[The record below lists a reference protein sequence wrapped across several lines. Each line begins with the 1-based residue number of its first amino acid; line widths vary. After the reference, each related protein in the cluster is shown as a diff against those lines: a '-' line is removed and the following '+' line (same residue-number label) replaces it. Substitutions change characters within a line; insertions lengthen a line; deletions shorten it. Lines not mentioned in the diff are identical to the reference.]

1 MKAAGST
8 PWSVSAKRIAVPVP
22 QEVLRPL
29 SRRIL
34 LVEDQWSLIEID
46 PDRLRALPKR
56 FLATVP
62 LRLITPQI
70 VISLCWK
77 VSDVR

>member
-8 PWSVSAKRIAVPVP
+8 PWSASAKRIAVPVP

-34 LVEDQWSLIEID
+34 LVEDQWSLIEIGPGSFEGSTKAVSCD
-46 PDRLRALPKR
+46 GSFAFDYTANSHIAL
-56 FLATVP
+56 LES
-62 LRLITPQI
+62 I
-70 VISLCWK
+70 
-77 VSDVR
+77 